1 MAVEQD
7 DEDQDLDEDQRR
19 KKAEQKEYDEMVA
32 TSDKVLND
40 WTAAN
45 PDEGAR
51 QAVIDS
57 YIEGGEIDAATAGVQ
72 DVEVQIIEA
81 SFTKHIERSILSPLG
96 LTMAQWQEHI
106 DEADLPAFRRA
117 VVKGDWQLLTTHAR
131 AAAKMRLDLGI

>member
-19 KKAEQKEYDEMVA
+19 EKAEQKEYDEMVA
-32 TSDKVLND
+32 ASDKVLND
-40 WTAAN
+40 WMAAH
-45 PDEGAR
+45 PEDTR
-51 QAVIDS
+51 QVVIDTF
-57 YIEGGEIDAATAGVQ
+57 IEGGEIDAAMAGVQ

-96 LTMAQWQEHI
+96 LTMAQWQEHM
-106 DEADLPAFRRA
+106 DETELPAFRRA

>member
-7 DEDQDLDEDQRR
+7 DDDQDLDEDQRR
-19 KKAEQKEYDEMVA
+19 EKAEQKEYDEMVA

-40 WTAAN
+40 WMAAH
-45 PDEGAR
+45 PEDAR
-51 QAVIDS
+51 QEVIDS
-57 YIEGGEIDAATAGVQ
+57 YIEGGEIDAATAGVH

-96 LTMAQWQEHI
+96 LTMDQWQEHI
-106 DEADLPAFRRA
+106 DEAELPAFRRA

>member
-1 MAVEQD
+1 MAVEQED
-7 DEDQDLDEDQRR
+7 DDPDLDEDQRR
-19 KKAEQKEYDEMVA
+19 EKAEQKEYDQMVA

-40 WTAAN
+40 WMASH
-45 PDEGAR
+45 PEDAR
-51 QAVIDS
+51 QEVIDS

>member
-7 DEDQDLDEDQRR
+7 DDDQDLDEDQRR
-19 KKAEQKEYDEMVA
+19 EKAEQKEYDEMVA
-32 TSDKVLND
+32 ASDKVLND
-40 WTAAN
+40 WMAAH
-45 PDEGAR
+45 PEDAR

-72 DVEVQIIEA
+72 HVEVQIIEA

-96 LTMAQWQEHI
+96 LTMAQWQEHM
-106 DEADLPAFRRA
+106 DEAELPAFRRA
-117 VVKGDWQLLTTHAR
+117 VVKGDWQALIDHAR